1 MDENHTSPGENSE
14 APNDS
19 RDAASQGS
27 TLNATEQ
34 ALAED
39 DQLNS
44 EQDRQATDDPARPE
58 NPESTADANLETSLQ
73 ELTVAQLLGLLIRK
87 PLATRQRIQR
97 TATPI
102 PQQNEPATPVP
113 RSAHEA
119 GGAGGWQLATGRLLQ
134 GKHLQLVLYLAAVLF
149 AYIGSVY
156 GRGTPEIPRTNYY
169 SMQVA
174 APYLWAGFLL
184 WLLAEFVGHWQQL
197 RAGWRRLDEIDRWR
211 WLARIIPA
219 LICLSAVFVL
229 ATSLSAPFDQSVGL
243 AADGLLRFAIGGIVW
258 LGINLGFRW
267 IRQRMHQPPNA
278 SASATE
284 APALTSKRQPL
295 RPPIWREISPLRV
308 VMIVIACI
316 GSLHVWENSTGNFIP
331 LDTIK
336 VWFGASL
343 LWCFIFAPLR
353 WNVFDW
359 VTDAIDHWR
368 RIRWRKYR
376 GVIIGFVLLIILGF
390 SFRYDMLGQYPRYMY
405 GDLVEKI
412 QDAHKIYYHDDYR
425 IFMQNIGGREPLH
438 FYLLSIMASQ
448 EGMNFDHFAL
458 KHMSALWTLL
468 AMPLMFW
475 MTVEIFYGLQR
486 DRKWALI
493 VGLAMLGL
501 VAGSFWHVVLG
512 RQGMRINTTS
522 FWVPAIMIF
531 FVRALRSNRRS
542 YYIVAGLLLGYG
554 LISYQ
559 AMRMLPAS
567 LVAGVCIALFIRRYS
582 WRTRASYLLN
592 LAVLAG
598 IAFTVFMPIMRYW
611 TEYPEAYMRR
621 TSTRMFGD
629 MPVSEEERTE
639 FLLESGARFLKNWHD
654 QFLMYHYNGE
664 QTFITS
670 APDKPAMDP
679 ISAAFML
686 LGVAAWIVLMI
697 KKRDSF
703 VWYAPA
709 FLIFAHLSSALAL
722 SFPIEVPSFSRAS
735 AAITPSYLIAALPLA
750 LVCRQIFRC
759 LPKLL
764 GLLAGIG
771 FGALVILASNEF
783 NADYYFGYFTDN
795 FNASSHPYVEAGT
808 LLRGFVDSDGSFGNA
823 FVVAI
828 PHWLDHRA
836 VGIEAGVM
844 YFDNG
849 GFIDDIPSLIRR
861 NAHSPTRWPLDPQ
874 RDLLFFYA
882 NSDPETP
889 IMLAQWFPQGRGLFI
904 EAQHPNR
911 GFYVYRV
918 PALGQQ
924 GLQDFIDQYAS

>member
-1 MDENHTSPGENSE
+1 MNGDPAQPEIPES
-14 APNDS
+14 
-19 RDAASQGS
+19 
-27 TLNATEQ
+27 
-34 ALAED
+34 AED
-39 DQLNS
+39 
-44 EQDRQATDDPARPE
+44 
-58 NPESTADANLETSLQ
+58 ADHDSSFQ
-73 ELTVAQLLGLLIRK
+73 ELTVAQLLGLLISK
-87 PLATRQRIQR
+87 PAKTWQRFQHILRQ
-97 TATPI
+97 TA
-102 PQQNEPATPVP
+102 PASQHRETAIA
-113 RSAHEA
+113 RAWSAERA
-119 GGAGGWQLATGRLLQ
+119 NSTGGWSLIAGWSLQ
-134 GKHLQLVLYLAAVLF
+134 GKHLQLILYLAAVLF

-156 GRGTPEIPRTNYY
+156 GRGTAQIPRTNYF
-169 SMQVA
+169 SMHVA

-184 WLLAEFVGHWQQL
+184 WLLAEVVGNWQQL
-197 RAGWRRLDEIDRWR
+197 RRDWTSLDQTERWR
-211 WLARIIPA
+211 WLARVVPA
-219 LICLSAVFVL
+219 LIGLHALHLL
-229 ATSLSAPFDQSVGL
+229 ATSLNAPSGDSVEL
-243 AADGLLRFAIGGIVW
+243 AAHALLRFVIGGLVW

-267 IRQRMHQPPNA
+267 NRQRAHQPPA
-278 SASATE
+278 TSDSAAETHRRISM
-284 APALTSKRQPL
+284 RQPL
-295 RPPIWREISPLRV
+295 RPPIWREISRLRL
-308 VMIVIACI
+308 VMIVIACAC
-316 GSLHVWENSTGNFIP
+316 SLHVWENSTGNFIP

-353 WNVFDW
+353 WNIFNW
-359 VTDAIDHWR
+359 AAGAIDQLR
-368 RIRWRKYR
+368 RIGWRKYR
-376 GVIIGFVLLIILGF
+376 GVIISFVLLMILGF
-390 SFRYDMLGQYPRYMY
+390 SFRYDMLDQFPRYMY

-412 QDAHKIYYHDDYR
+412 QDAHKIYYYDDYR

-438 FYLLSIMASQ
+438 FYLLSILASQ

-475 MTVEIFYGLQR
+475 MTVEVFYGLKR
-486 DRKWALI
+486 DRSWSLI

-531 FVRALRSNRRS
+531 FVRALRRNRRS
-542 YYIVAGLLLGYG
+542 DYIVAGLLLGYG

-559 AMRMLPAS
+559 AMRMIPVS
-567 LVAGVCIALFIRRYS
+567 LVAGVFIALLIRRYS

-598 IAFTVFMPIMRYW
+598 VAFAVFLPVMRYW
-611 TEYPEAYMRR
+611 TEYPQDYMRR

-629 MPVSEEERTE
+629 IPTTEDERTE
-639 FLLESGARFLKNWHD
+639 FLLDSGAQFLKNWHD
-654 QFLMYHYNGE
+654 QLLMFHYNGE

-679 ISAAFML
+679 VSAAFMTV
-686 LGVAAWIVLMI
+686 GVAAWIVLML
-697 KKRDSF
+697 KKRDPF
-703 VWYAPA
+703 VWYVPA
-709 FLIFAHLSSALAL
+709 FLLFALLPSALAL

-735 AAITPSYLIAALPLA
+735 AAITPSFLIAALPLA
-750 LVCRQIFRC
+750 LLCRQIYRC
-759 LPKLL
+759 LPRLL

-795 FNASSHPYVEAGT
+795 FNASSHPYVEAGAV
-808 LLRGFVDSDGSFGNA
+808 LRGFVESDGAFGNA
-823 FVVAI
+823 FVVAV

-849 GFIDDIPSLIRR
+849 AFIHDIPALIRR
-861 NAHSPTRWPLDPQ
+861 NADSLAKWPLDAQ
-874 RDLLFFYA
+874 RDLLFIYA
-882 NSDPETP
+882 SRDNDTP
-889 IMLAQWFPQGRGLFI
+889 IMLKKWFPAGRSLFI
-904 EAQHPNR
+904 DVDQPGR

-924 GLQDFIDQYAS
+924 GLTNFIDQHAS

>member
-1 MDENHTSPGENSE
+1 M
-14 APNDS
+14 
-19 RDAASQGS
+19 
-27 TLNATEQ
+27 
-34 ALAED
+34 
-39 DQLNS
+39 QL
-44 EQDRQATDDPARPE
+44 
-58 NPESTADANLETSLQ
+58 
-73 ELTVAQLLGLLIRK
+73 I
-87 PLATRQRIQR
+87 
-97 TATPI
+97 
-102 PQQNEPATPVP
+102 
-113 RSAHEA
+113 
-119 GGAGGWQLATGRLLQ
+119 
-134 GKHLQLVLYLAAVLF
+134 LYLAAVFF

-156 GRGTPEIPRTNYY
+156 GRGTSEIPRTDYY
-169 SMQVA
+169 SMEVA

-184 WLLAEFVGHWQQL
+184 WLLAEIVGNWQQL
-197 RAGWRRLDEIDRWR
+197 RNGWRTLDEPDRWR
-211 WLARIIPA
+211 WMARIVPA
-219 LICLSAVFVL
+219 LIWINAIFML
-229 ATSLSAPFDQSVGL
+229 ATSLNAPSDESVDM
-243 AADGLLRFAIGGIVW
+243 AARALLRFAIGGVVW

-267 IRQRMHQPPNA
+267 VRQRKQQPLDA
-278 SASATE
+278 SASAAE
-284 APALTSKRQPL
+284 KHQRNYQRQLL
-295 RPPIWREISPLRV
+295 RPPIWREISPLRI
-308 VMIVIACI
+308 VMIVIACAC
-316 GSLHVWENSTGNFIP
+316 SLHVWENSTGNYIP

-353 WNVFDW
+353 WNAFDW
-359 VTDAIDHWR
+359 AAGAIDQWR
-368 RIRWRKYR
+368 RIRWRNYR
-376 GVIIGFVLLIILGF
+376 GAIIIFVLLMILGF
-390 SFRYDMLGQYPRYMY
+390 SFRYDMLDQYPRYMY

-438 FYLLSIMASQ
+438 FYLLSILASQ

-458 KHMSALWTLL
+458 KHMSALWTIL

-475 MTVEIFYGLQR
+475 MTVEVFYGLQR
-486 DRKWALI
+486 DRSWSLI

-559 AMRMLPAS
+559 AMRMIPAS
-567 LVAGVCIALFIRRYS
+567 LVAGVFIALLIRRYA
-582 WRTRASYLLN
+582 WRTRVSYLLN

-611 TEYPEAYMRR
+611 TEYPEDYMRR

-629 MPVSEEERTE
+629 MPASADERTE
-639 FLLESGARFLKNWHD
+639 FLLDSGARFLKNWHD

-664 QTFITS
+664 ATFITS
-670 APDKPAMDP
+670 APGKPAMDP
-679 ISAAFML
+679 ASAAFMT
-686 LGVAAWIVLMI
+686 LGLAAWIVLMM
-697 KKRDSF
+697 KKRDQF
-703 VWYAPA
+703 VWYVPA
-709 FLIFAHLSSALAL
+709 FLIIALLPSALAL
-722 SFPIEVPSFSRAS
+722 SFPIEVPSFARAN
-735 AAITPSYLIAALPLA
+735 AAVTPSYLIAALPLA
-750 LVCRQIFRC
+750 VLCRQLYRC
-759 LPKLL
+759 LPRLP

-771 FGALVILASNEF
+771 FGALVILASNQF

-808 LLRGFVDSDGSFGNA
+808 VLRGFVDSDGAFGNA
-823 FVVAI
+823 YVVAI

-849 GFIDDIPSLIRR
+849 AFIDDIPWLIRR
-861 NAHSPTRWPLDPQ
+861 NTLSPTQWPLDPQ

-882 NSDPETP
+882 RQDHETP
-889 IMLAQWFPQGRGLFI
+889 IRLEKWFPQGRSLFI
-904 EAQHPNR
+904 EAHQPNR
-911 GFYVYRV
+911 GFYGYRV

-924 GLQDFIDQYAS
+924 GLQDFIDQHAS

>member
-1 MDENHTSPGENSE
+1 MSNS
-14 APNDS
+14 
-19 RDAASQGS
+19 
-27 TLNATEQ
+27 TEQ
-34 ALAED
+34 PLVADEQFDSGLA
-39 DQLNS
+39 
-44 EQDRQATDDPARPE
+44 RQVNGDSARPE
-58 NPESTADANLETSLQ
+58 SPESAADANLEISLQ
-73 ELTVAQLLGLLIRK
+73 ELTVAQLLGLLIKK
-87 PLATRQRIQR
+87 PLATKRRFQRAAASKPLPRQ
-97 TATPI
+97 
-102 PQQNEPATPVP
+102 PAMPVP
-113 RSAHEA
+113 WSAEGAAWA
-119 GGAGGWQLATGRLLQ
+119 GGLQLTAGQRLQ
-134 GKHLQLVLYLAAVLF
+134 AKHLQLILYLAAVVF
-149 AYIGSVY
+149 AYIGSIY

-184 WLLAEFVGHWQQL
+184 WLLAELLGNWQQL
-197 RAGWRRLDEIDRWR
+197 RSGWRTLDKPERIR
-211 WLARIIPA
+211 WLARIVPA
-219 LICLSAVFVL
+219 LIWINAVFVL
-229 ATSLSAPFDQSVGL
+229 ATSLNAPFDESVEL
-243 AADGLLRFAIGGIVW
+243 AAHAVLRFVIGGLVW

-267 IRQRMHQPPNA
+267 NRQRAHQPPA
-278 SASATE
+278 TSDSAAETHRQI
-284 APALTSKRQPL
+284 SKRQPL
-295 RPPIWREISPLRV
+295 RPSIWREISPLRV
-308 VMIVIACI
+308 VMIVIACVC
-316 GSLHVWENSTGNFIP
+316 SLHVWGNSTGNFIP

-359 VTDAIDHWR
+359 AAGTIDHWR

-376 GVIIGFVLLIILGF
+376 GAIIVFILLMILGF
-390 SFRYDMLGQYPRYMY
+390 SFRYDMLDQYPRYMY

-438 FYLLSIMASQ
+438 FYLLSILASQ

-475 MTVEIFYGLQR
+475 MTVEVFYGLKR
-486 DRKWALI
+486 ARNWSLI

-531 FVRALRSNRRS
+531 FMRALRSNRRS
-542 YYIVAGLLLGYG
+542 DYIVAGLLLGYG

-559 AMRMLPAS
+559 AMRMIPVS
-567 LVAGVCIALFIRRYS
+567 LVAGVFIALLIRRYS

-611 TEYPEAYMRR
+611 TEYPEDYMRR

-629 MPVSEEERTE
+629 MPITEDERTE
-639 FLLESGARFLKNWHD
+639 FLLDSGARFLKNWHD

-679 ISAAFML
+679 VSAGFMT

-697 KKRDSF
+697 KKRDQF
-703 VWYAPA
+703 VWYVPA
-709 FLIFAHLSSALAL
+709 FLIIALLPSALAL
-722 SFPIEVPSFSRAS
+722 SFPIEVPSFSRAN
-735 AAITPSYLIAALPLA
+735 AAVTPSYLIAALPLA
-750 LVCRQIFRC
+750 VVCRQIYRC
-759 LPKLL
+759 LPRLP

-771 FGALVILASNEF
+771 FGALAILASNEF

-795 FNASSHPYVEAGT
+795 FNASSHPYVEAGAV
-808 LLRGFVDSDGSFGNA
+808 LRGFVDSDGAFGNA
-823 FVVAI
+823 FVVAV

-849 GFIDDIPSLIRR
+849 SFIDNIPRLIRR
-861 NAHSPTRWPLDPQ
+861 NAHSPNLWPLDPQ

-882 NSDPETP
+882 RHDHETP
-889 IMLAQWFPQGRGLFI
+889 IMLQKWFPQGRSLFI
-904 EAQHPNR
+904 EAHQPNR
-911 GFYVYRV
+911 GFYIYRV

-924 GLQDFIDQYAS
+924 GLQDFINQYAS